1 VYAHIITLKE
11 EVEDTK
17 GGKFAERVYNILN
30 MTVYRVF
37 LYITLGTYTIF
48 ERDCKCIQ
56 YSEHIVKVDKTKTE
70 RVNLLLP
77 LSI

>member
-1 VYAHIITLKE
+1 
-11 EVEDTK
+11 
-17 GGKFAERVYNILN
+17 

-77 LSI
+77 LSIYN